1 MHKLF
6 DLPHTIT
13 RDDILIEAPDIKF
26 AAGLTTALRESY
38 PFHARFLNWPKADVT
53 LEDSLLSLKKS
64 RKDFLAKSIDVEKK
78 FYILP
83 SHSLEI
89 IGCVGIRF
97 NLTEAQYSIGYWINY
112 KYAHRGYMSQAL
124 RALLPLLNDNP
135 VTLTTS
141 EFNEPSRKLAE
152 ALGFELANIRLNDRT
167 SPAHG
172 VHNTVL
178 YRTNKYVN
186 PC

>member
-6 DLPHTIT
+6 DLPHTIA
-13 RDDILIEAPDIKF
+13 RDDILIEAPSSRL
-26 AAGLTTALRESY
+26 AVGLTEALSESY
-38 PFHARFLNWPKADVT
+38 TFHARFLSWPRADVT
-53 LEDSLLSLKKS
+53 LENSVLSLEKS

-83 SHSLEI
+83 SHSLEV

-97 NLTEAQYSIGYWINY
+97 DLAKTEYSIGYWINY
-112 KYAHRGYMSQAL
+112 KFSQKGYMSKAL
-124 RALLPLLNDNP
+124 RVLLPFLNDNP

-152 ALGFELANIRLNDRT
+152 ALGFELVNISINDRV
-167 SPAHG
+167 SPIDG
-172 VHNTVL
+172 VHNTLL
-178 YRTNKYVN
+178 YRTNKYVK